1 MKFTRRQAT
10 ALLATPAIFHAAA
23 TVTPTKVAAT
33 GAASPEFLE
42 AVQSAMLEYID
53 ATAMEGKHL
62 IFDAVKGDYVQA
74 SFRKLHKNMTLVQ
87 DTFYVSCADFEDSN
101 GNIIDVDYMVADAD
115 GYWSVFQ
122 AVIHERDGELRA
134 AHMDDGN
141 VIFQKEGC
149 CGSSDCCSSKG
160 CCASKA

>member
-23 TVTPTKVAAT
+23 TVTPTKVAT
-33 GAASPEFLE
+33 TDTASPEFLE

-87 DTFYVSCADFEDSN
+87 DTFMFRVQ
-101 GNIIDVDYMVADAD
+101 I
-115 GYWSVFQ
+115 
-122 AVIHERDGELRA
+122 LRIA
-134 AHMDDGN
+134 TE
-141 VIFQKEGC
+141 I
-149 CGSSDCCSSKG
+149 
-160 CCASKA
+160 

>member
-1 MKFTRRQAT
+1 MRRSGSIQMKFTRRQAT

-33 GAASPEFLE
+33 DTASPEFLE

-74 SFRKLHKNMTLVQ
+74 RNYL
-87 DTFYVSCADFEDSN
+87 A
-101 GNIIDVDYMVADAD
+101 
-115 GYWSVFQ
+115 
-122 AVIHERDGELRA
+122 
-134 AHMDDGN
+134 
-141 VIFQKEGC
+141 KEHDIKPQLIVG
-149 CGSSDCCSSKG
+149 KE
-160 CCASKA
+160 